1 MIDERKDRIVKIV
14 VENMGLE
21 VAPGYD
27 QDLSEVG
34 VGSLDVVEIVMAVE
48 ESFGVEIEDKDID
61 TVRTVADIERAIAK
75 QEALAN

>member
-1 MIDERKDRIVKIV
+1 MTDERKDQIAKIV
-14 VENMGLE
+14 AENMGLE

-34 VGSLDVVEIVMAVE
+34 VDSLDVVEIVMAVE

-75 QEALAN
+75 ASCLAN